1 MRDDSDLRSA
11 VDAIVKATDGAWEL
25 RGDPWRVARLQ
36 ALLAEAIQA
45 PPELVTPD
53 LAFGDL
59 PQWDSLGHMEVML
72 RLEEQY
78 GVAIDAD
85 IIAQLVSVPEIC
97 RYLEAYGH
105 AQ

>member
-1 MRDDSDLRSA
+1 MSSNPSLIA
-11 VDAIVKATDGAWEL
+11 
-25 RGDPWRVARLQ
+25 RVQ

-72 RLEEQY
+72 RLEEQF
-78 GVAIDAD
+78 GVVIDTD
-85 IIAQLVSVPEIC
+85 TIARLISIPEIC
-97 RYLEAYGH
+97 KYLEANH
-105 AQ
+105 HVE

>member
-1 MRDDSDLRSA
+1 M
-11 VDAIVKATDGAWEL
+11 
-25 RGDPWRVARLQ
+25 
-36 ALLAEAIQA
+36 
-45 PPELVTPD
+45 TPD

-59 PQWDSLGHMEVML
+59 PQWDLLGHMEVML

-97 RYLEAYGH
+97 KYLEANGH
-105 AQ
+105 VQ

>member
-1 MRDDSDLRSA
+1 MNSIPSLTEQ
-11 VDAIVKATDGAWEL
+11 V
-25 RGDPWRVARLQ
+25 Q

-45 PPELVTPD
+45 PPELVTED

-72 RLEEQY
+72 RLEEQF

-85 IIAQLVSVPEIC
+85 VIAQLISIPEIC
-97 RYLEAYGH
+97 NYLKANNH
-105 AQ
+105 VQ